1 MVDHMV
7 VRLPVDRSQKTSAH
21 GAQTVLIVDDE
32 AAQRR
37 QITTCLNDL
46 GIETVEAQD
55 GVDALRVIKDMHPAV
70 IIMDVRMPKMD
81 GVAVAEALGKG
92 SNTKIVLM
100 TGDPDSLYRANR
112 SGLDIFTVI
121 EKPIPLRVLS
131 RFVLRALGRE

>member
-1 MVDHMV
+1 MDNHMV
-7 VRLPVDRSQKTSAH
+7 VRLPVDRSQKASVN
-21 GAQTVLIVDDE
+21 QMQKVLIVDDE
-32 AAQRR
+32 APQRR
-37 QITTCLNDL
+37 QIATCLNDL
-46 GIETVEAQD
+46 GIETIEAQD
-55 GVDALRVIKDMHPAV
+55 GVDALRIIKDIHPAV

-81 GVAVAEALGKG
+81 GVAVAEALGKA
-92 SNTKIVLM
+92 SDTKIVLM